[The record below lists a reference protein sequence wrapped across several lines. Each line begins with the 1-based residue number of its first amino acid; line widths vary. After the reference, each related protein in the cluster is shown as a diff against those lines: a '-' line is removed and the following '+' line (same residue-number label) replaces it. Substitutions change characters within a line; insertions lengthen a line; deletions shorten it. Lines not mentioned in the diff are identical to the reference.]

1 MTSTLRSASAT
12 APSRDASPAAWYALA
27 VLTLVTLFGY
37 VDRGILVLLAEPIRL
52 KLGLSDLQLGLL
64 QGTGVAVFAALASYP
79 LGWLADRFDRRIV
92 LAGCLLFWSAAVL
105 ACGLAQD
112 FLQLLV
118 AGALVG
124 AGEAGLVP
132 IVYSLIPDLF
142 RDKKRQLAN
151 SVFALASTASG
162 ALALA
167 LCGQVI
173 AGVESLRHLLPAGMQ
188 AMDGWRLSFF
198 AAALPAPVM
207 MLLIATIAVQRGRR
221 PPARDLAAA
230 ENPSTGA
237 ANSVTHAHA
246 LVPYLKQHAQTFF
259 CFHVGVGF
267 AVFGFSAVGAWLAV
281 IYMRV
286 YGQTAAQ
293 VGAAMGTTA
302 LVATAL
308 GFAISVFGVR
318 YFAGVGVKLNVRA
331 LWTACLTTVAID
343 LALVFTTSAQQMYA
357 IQGVHTVLLT
367 AASMLY
373 PTALQSLAPSH
384 LRARVVAIQS
394 VVGLAFAAL
403 APPAVGLLSD
413 HLKHLPNGIIVAAVG
428 VAVPAMLIAA
438 ALLFWCERGYE
449 RTVDAGKR
457 MDEALP

>member
-1 MTSTLRSASAT
+1 MKTTLSNT
-12 APSRDASPAAWYALA
+12 LPVPQRDASPAAWYALG

-37 VDRGILVLLAEPIRL
+37 VDRGIFVLLAEPIRL

-64 QGTGVAVFAALASYP
+64 QGTGVAIFAALASYP
-79 LGWLADRFDRRIV
+79 LGWLADRFDRRLV
-92 LAGCLLFWSAAVL
+92 LSGCLLFWSGAVV
-105 ACGLAQD
+105 ACGLAQN
-112 FLQLLV
+112 FEQLLV

-162 ALALA
+162 SLALA
-167 LCGQVI
+167 ICGQLI
-173 AGVESLRHLLPAGMQ
+173 AGVESFRGLLPIGMQ
-188 AMDGWRLSFF
+188 SLDGWRLSFF

-207 MLLIATIAVQRGRR
+207 VLLITTIAVRRGRR
-221 PPARDLAAA
+221 SAAPAKASVAAPVLAQ
-230 ENPSTGA
+230 P
-237 ANSVTHAHA
+237 
-246 LVPYLKQHAQTFF
+246 LIPYLKQHAQTFF

-302 LVATAL
+302 LLATAL
-308 GFAISVFGVR
+308 GFALSIYGVR

-343 LALVFTTSAQQMYA
+343 LALVFTTSPQQMYA

-413 HLKHLPNGIIVAAVG
+413 RLKHLPNGIIVAAVG

-438 ALLFWCERGYE
+438 VLLFWCERGYE
-449 RTVDAGKR
+449 QTVEDGKR
-457 MDEALP
+457 ADEAAA

>member
-1 MTSTLRSASAT
+1 MDTT
-12 APSRDASPAAWYALA
+12 PSNQRPLPQRDASPAAWYALG

-37 VDRGILVLLAEPIRL
+37 VDRGIFVLLAEPIRL

-64 QGTGVAVFAALASYP
+64 QGTGVAIFAALASYP

-92 LAGCLLFWSAAVL
+92 LSGCLLFWSAAVV
-105 ACGLAQD
+105 ACGLAQN
-112 FLQLLV
+112 FEQLLV

-162 ALALA
+162 SLALA
-167 LCGQVI
+167 ICGQLI
-173 AGVESLRHLLPAGMQ
+173 AGVESFRGVLPAGMQ
-188 AMDGWRLSFF
+188 GLDGWRLSFF
-198 AAALPAPVM
+198 AAALPAPLMV
-207 MLLIATIAVQRGRR
+207 LLIATIAVRRGRR
-221 PPARDLAAA
+221 AAA
-230 ENPSTGA
+230 APA
-237 ANSVTHAHA
+237 ATAAESAQGTA
-246 LVPYLKQHAQTFF
+246 LAQPLIPYLKQHAQTFF

-286 YGQTAAQ
+286 YGQSAAQ

-302 LVATAL
+302 LLATAI
-308 GFAISVFGVR
+308 GFALSIYGVR

-343 LALVFTTSAQQMYA
+343 IALVFTTSPQQMYA

-403 APPAVGLLSD
+403 APPSVGLLSD

-428 VAVPAMLIAA
+428 VAVPAMLISA
-438 ALLFWCERGYE
+438 ALLFWCERSYE
-449 RTVDAGKR
+449 QSVDAGKR
-457 MDEALP
+457 ADEAAS

>member
-1 MTSTLRSASAT
+1 MLSSTLAQP
-12 APSRDASPAAWYALA
+12 APMRDASPAAWYALA

-37 VDRGILVLLAEPIRL
+37 VDRGIFVLLAEPIRL

-64 QGTGVAVFAALASYP
+64 QGTGVALFAALASFP
-79 LGWLADRFDRRIV
+79 LGWLADRFDRRVV
-92 LAGCLLFWSAAVL
+92 LAGCLVFWSAAVV
-105 ACGLAQD
+105 ACGLAQN
-112 FLQLLV
+112 FAQLLV

-142 RDKKRQLAN
+142 RDRKRQLAN

-173 AGVESLRHLLPAGMQ
+173 AGVESFRPLLPAGME
-188 AMDGWRLSFF
+188 ALDGWRLSFF

-207 MLLIATIAVQRGRR
+207 VLLIATIAVQRGHR
-221 PPARDLAAA
+221 AAA
-230 ENPSTGA
+230 TGPAGESSA
-237 ANSVTHAHA
+237 AAADGSSRVHA
-246 LVPYLKQHAQTFF
+246 LIPYLKQHAQTFF
-259 CFHVGVGF
+259 SFHVGVGF

-286 YGQTAAQ
+286 YGQTSAQ
-293 VGAAMGTTA
+293 VGAAMGATA

-308 GFAISVFGVR
+308 GFAISVYGVR
-318 YFAGVGVKLNVRA
+318 YFAAVGVKLNVRA
-331 LWTACLTTVAID
+331 LWTACLITVATD
-343 LALVFTTSAQQMYA
+343 LALVFTTSPQQMYA
-357 IQGVHTVLLT
+357 IQGLHTVLLT

-394 VVGLAFAAL
+394 VVGLAFGAL
-403 APPAVGLLSD
+403 APPSVGLLSD
-413 HLKHLPNGIIVAAVG
+413 QLKHLPNGIIVAAVG
-428 VAVPAMLIAA
+428 VAVPAMLISA

-449 RTVDAGKR
+449 QTVEAGR
-457 MDEALP
+457 RADEAMP